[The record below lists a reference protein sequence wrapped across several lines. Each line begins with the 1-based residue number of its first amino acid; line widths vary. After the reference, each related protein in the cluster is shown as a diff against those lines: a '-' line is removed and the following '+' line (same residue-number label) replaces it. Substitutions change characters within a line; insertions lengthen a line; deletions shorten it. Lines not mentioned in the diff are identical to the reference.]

1 MITTKRGDQTE
12 IALIA
17 NADLSAAPLRL
28 LVEDREGVLVVD
40 RVLPVGAA
48 VWDAQSGTSTITA
61 VLSPAETATPGLHRV
76 EVEGPGPRTWP
87 SDGYVHLLVRGDLG

>member
-28 LVEDREGVLVVD
+28 LVEDREGTLVVD

-61 VLSPAETATPGLHRV
+61 VLF
-76 EVEGPGPRTWP
+76 PRRLRLACTGSRWR
-87 SDGYVHLLVRGDLG
+87 VRGRGRGRQTGTCIY